1 MNTTGA
7 ANAPEYG
14 EIEIRD
20 VTKRYGDDSAV
31 TTAVENCSFIVER
44 GKFSVLIGPS
54 GSGKTTLINLMAGY
68 EMPTSGEILVDG
80 EKISGPGWDRLVVFQ
95 ETALFPWMTTFDNV
109 VYGPL
114 VQRQRAKAEISQEA
128 MRLLELVGLQ
138 DFRDKYPIQLSGGMQ
153 RRAELARALINNPK
167 VLLMDEPFRG
177 LDAMTRAL
185 MQEYLLR
192 LFEGSNQTVLFVT
205 SEIDEA
211 IFFADRLIILG
222 RSPGNVKSII
232 LDNLP
237 RPRTLEMLTSHR
249 YAQLKEEALS
259 ILYKE
264 AVSAF
269 AKGSQGAVDIV
280 EAFEKRQLK

>member
-1 MNTTGA
+1 MDKTDT
-7 ANAPEYG
+7 ANALEYG

-20 VTKRYGDDSAV
+20 VTKQYGEDSAV
-31 TTAVENCSFIVER
+31 TTAIDACSFVVER

-68 EMPTSGEILVDG
+68 ETPTSGEILVDG
-80 EKISGPGWDRLVVFQ
+80 EKINGPGWDRLVVFQ

-109 VYGPL
+109 IYGPL
-114 VQRQRAKAEISQEA
+114 VQRKRSKSEISEHA
-128 MRLLELVGLQ
+128 MQLLERVGLQ
-138 DFRDKYPIQLSGGMQ
+138 DFRDKYPMQLSGGMQ

-177 LDAMTRAL
+177 LDAMTREL

-232 LDNLP
+232 LDDLP
-237 RPRTLEMLTSHR
+237 RPRTFEMLTSHR

-269 AKGSQGAVDIV
+269 ATGTQGAADMM
-280 EAFEKRQLK
+280 EAFEKRQSK

>member
-1 MNTTGA
+1 MNKTEA

-20 VTKRYGDDSAV
+20 VTKRYGEDSAG
-31 TTAVENCSFIVER
+31 TTAIENCSFVVER

-80 EKISGPGWDRLVVFQ
+80 KNISGPGWDRLVVFQ

-109 VYGPL
+109 IYGPM
-114 VQRQRAKAEISQEA
+114 VQRERSKSEISEHA
-128 MRLLELVGLQ
+128 MQLLERVGLQ

-153 RRAELARALINNPK
+153 RRAELARALINDPK

-177 LDAMTRAL
+177 LDAMTREL

-192 LFEGSNQTVLFVT
+192 LFEGSNRTVLFVT

-232 LDNLP
+232 LDDLP
-237 RPRTLEMLTSHR
+237 RPRTFEMLTSQR

-280 EAFEKRQLK
+280 EAFEKRQSK